1 MDLDK
6 LIDSAGRLL
15 LLGEPP
21 IPFARDEG
29 NRKWEA
35 VSQVPLRMLA
45 FYPLEILL
53 YSRLNTFLDIWTAFE
68 LGGLVSFGPYT
79 STL

>member
-6 LIDSAGRLL
+6 LKDSTGRLL

-29 NRKWEA
+29 NGKWEA

-45 FYPLEILL
+45 FIH
-53 YSRLNTFLDIWTAFE
+53 
-68 LGGLVSFGPYT
+68 
-79 STL
+79 

>member
-45 FYPLEILL
+45 FIH
-53 YSRLNTFLDIWTAFE
+53 
-68 LGGLVSFGPYT
+68 
-79 STL
+79 